1 MMLPAVMR
9 RPSRLTDQLTRP
21 LPPLLAALFEDSGTG
36 ALVLDRDRRIVR
48 TSRRLDAMLEAGTS
62 APTHDT
68 PAESLFVP
76 ADRQRVATALAAALG
91 GDPPPPPLRV
101 RLSAADPAIAVV
113 VALSMAPLRETDG
126 EISGL
131 LLRLTDVSAEKRL
144 EVELAQLQKLQAVGQ
159 LAGGIAHDFNNL
171 LMAIIAA
178 ADSVLERESCAQA
191 THDDVRQIRESA
203 DRGAAL
209 VRQLL
214 AFGRRQPLL
223 PVVVAVNPAVRNL
236 SDILVR
242 LLGERIRL
250 QLELEEPGR
259 SILVDPTQL
268 DRVLM
273 NLAVNARDAMP
284 GGGTLTLRTGHLTL
298 YRPQQ
303 VGSETMPPGRYV
315 AISVEDTG
323 VGIPPAILPL
333 VFEPFFTTKR
343 DRGGSGLGLS
353 TVHGIVRQSGG
364 FVTMES
370 AVGQGTSVRFW
381 LPRHEETEVVS
392 GVSPAGVSLAGVSLV
407 SVHQTGARKA
417 GAPKIGASRAG
428 TPKSGA
434 AKAGTPDMAAAPPA
448 TTHRIVLL
456 VEDEEPVR
464 RLTERALQRAGWR
477 VSATDSAEAAL
488 EQLPRP
494 GDPAAPPCILVSDII
509 LPGMDGTD
517 LVRAVR
523 AVWPD
528 LPAVLVSG
536 YTDSALLGDLTA
548 QGVSFL
554 AKPFRLRELIACVE
568 RAAG

>member
-1 MMLPAVMR
+1 
-9 RPSRLTDQLTRP
+9 
-21 LPPLLAALFEDSGTG
+21 
-36 ALVLDRDRRIVR
+36 LDRDRRIVR

-62 APTHDT
+62 APMHDT

-284 GGGTLTLRTGHLTL
+284 GGGTVTLRTGHLTL

-392 GVSPAGVSLAGVSLV
+392 GVSPAGVSPAGVSPADVSPAGVSLV
-407 SVHQTGARKA
+407 SVHQAGARKS
-417 GAPKIGASRAG
+417 GAPKIGAPRPG

-434 AKAGTPDMAAAPPA
+434 AKAGTPDIAAAPPA
-448 TTHRIVLL
+448 TTDRIVLL

>member
-9 RPSRLTDQLTRP
+9 RPARLIDQLARP
-21 LPPLLAALFEDSGTG
+21 LPRLLAALFEDSGTG
-36 ALVLDRDRRIVR
+36 ALVLGRDRRIVR
-48 TSRRLDAMLEAGTS
+48 TSRRLDAMLAAGATT
-62 APTHDT
+62 PVQDT
-68 PAESLFVP
+68 LAESLFAP
-76 ADRQRVATALAAALG
+76 ADRQRVATALAAALC
-91 GDPPPPPLRV
+91 GDPPPPLRV
-101 RLSAADPAIAVV
+101 RLSARDPAAAAV
-113 VALSMAPLRETDG
+113 VALSMAPLRENDG

-144 EVELAQLQKLQAVGQ
+144 ETELAQLQKMQAVGQ

-178 ADSVLERESCAQA
+178 ADAVLERESCAQV
-191 THDDVRQIRESA
+191 TYDDVRQIRESA
-203 DRGAAL
+203 NRGAAL

-236 SDILVR
+236 SDIMVR
-242 LLGERIRL
+242 LLGEQIRL

-268 DRVLM
+268 DQVLI

-284 GGGTLTLRTGHLTL
+284 GGGTLTLRTGHLSL

-303 VGSETMPPGRYV
+303 VGSEAMPPGRYV

-333 VFEPFFTTKR
+333 VFEPFFTTR
-343 DRGGSGLGLS
+343 RERGGSGLGLS

-364 FVTMES
+364 FVTVES

-381 LPRHEETEVVS
+381 LPRHQETEVVS
-392 GVSPAGVSLAGVSLV
+392 GVSLAG
-407 SVHQTGARKA
+407 VHQTGARKA
-417 GAPKIGASRAG
+417 GAPKIGAPRPG
-428 TPKSGA
+428 TPKSAA
-434 AKAGTPDMAAAPPA
+434 AKAGTPDMAAAPRA
-448 TTHRIVLL
+448 TTDRVVLL

-464 RLTERALQRAGWR
+464 RLTERALQQAGWR
-477 VSATDSAEAAL
+477 VSTADSAEAAL
-488 EQLPRP
+488 ERLPRP

-509 LPGMDGTD
+509 LPGMDGTE